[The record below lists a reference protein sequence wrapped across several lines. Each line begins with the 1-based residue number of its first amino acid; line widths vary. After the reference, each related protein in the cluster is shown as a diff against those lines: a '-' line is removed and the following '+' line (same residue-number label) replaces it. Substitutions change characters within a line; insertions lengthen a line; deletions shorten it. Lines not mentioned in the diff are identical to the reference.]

1 MHKKQPIT
9 DSLFGTLNE
18 HQCFLIEQSWNHIIC
33 LQSAISKI
41 KDRIRI
47 EWLLLNYQEE
57 LALLIT
63 ILITIPGIKK

>member
-18 HQCFLIEQSWNHIIC
+18 HQCFLIEQSWNHIMC

-41 KDRIRI
+41 KDRI